1 MKRPAAVLA
10 SVVHFAAAPGVVVG
24 VVPWL
29 LTGWHPADPGWP
41 LPVRIAGAILLAVGV
56 CVLVAEFARFVR
68 EGEGSPAP
76 PAPTRVLVTGGLYA
90 HVRNPM
96 YLAVVGAIVGQAAL
110 LGRPGLLVYAASVAL
125 VCAAFVHLYEEPTL
139 ARTYQEQYDRYRED
153 VPRWLPRLRARSCDR
168 QRPISTR

>member
-56 CVLVAEFARFVR
+56 
-68 EGEGSPAP
+68 
-76 PAPTRVLVTGGLYA
+76 RVLVTGGLYA